1 MYSYR
6 NNTTLP
12 SMAVPL
18 KRTFCSNRRFCN
30 ISEEVKFIS
39 LETALHF
46 SIFFGTL
53 ATNKKQRNFIQL
65 VAVVL
70 RANLHSYLKK

>member
-1 MYSYR
+1 MVDVCSQISDMVYSDC

-30 ISEEVKFIS
+30 ISAEVKFIS

-46 SIFFGTL
+46 NIFFGTL
-53 ATNKKQRNFIQL
+53 AANKKW
-65 VAVVL
+65 
-70 RANLHSYLKK
+70 